1 MDKGKGDGHGQS
13 FCSSFFSTFEKDLEV
28 LLPSSLPAPSSIFY
42 ANKKKKEGREIMG
55 REGGLFLFLLNR
67 FNLFRFFY
75 LDGQMLDMI
84 KEPNKQ
90 IPPSA
95 AYSRER
101 QTCLAVQPNITLTS
115 AFNAIWVGS
124 CSRSFIYPAPLI
136 IVVSWTTCIFML
148 WAVNIIH
155 LVPPSRSIER
165 GERKVTTTKLSS
177 YFDINK
183 RLKHS
188 YMKYL
193 IAVVR
198 GEFIC

>member
-1 MDKGKGDGHGQS
+1 MDMDSLFVVPFFLPLRKTWRC
-13 FCSSFFSTFEKDLEV
+13 CSP
-28 LLPSSLPAPSSIFY
+28 LPSPPLPLSFMLIR
-42 ANKKKKEGREIMG
+42 KKKEGREIMG

-75 LDGQMLDMI
+75 LDGQMWLFMLDMI

-148 WAVNIIH
+148 WAVNIIN

-193 IAVVR
+193 IAVVH